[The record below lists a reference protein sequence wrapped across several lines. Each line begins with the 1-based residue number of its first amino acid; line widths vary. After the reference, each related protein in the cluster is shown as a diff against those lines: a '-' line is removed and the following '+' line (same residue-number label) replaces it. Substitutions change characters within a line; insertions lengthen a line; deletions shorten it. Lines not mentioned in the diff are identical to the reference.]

1 MVFFFQGNVNILNQP
16 NTSQTQTVMLGN
28 QLVKVQSMNQLQQQ
42 QPKISTQ
49 QIQIVGK
56 NNANSGGNQ
65 ATNDTVVL
73 TTTPGQTIKMQSNT
87 QAGGSGTVNRTGPQQ
102 IILSSSLKVCR
113 LNSIYFSKYTRVNSI
128 VQKCAEKTQ

>member
-28 QLVKVQSMNQLQQQ
+28 QLVKVQQQ

-65 ATNDTVVL
+65 TTNDTVVL